1 MIQPQLP
8 TMVGKKAF
16 REGFV
21 RPTFE
26 LIGDLHAIV
35 HDWAIEG
42 DVIYISFTLEGTL
55 GGKPISLAVRR
66 PSRPPGRARVRA
78 ARPLR
83 PDTAARR
90 GGNAPARVA
99 GVRAGTDPTSER
111 KLMSKTATLPQGK
124 ISYLDLGEGEPIVFV
139 HGFLVDSRLWTGVAD
154 ALEGEF
160 RCITPDWPMGSH
172 RIALE
177 PDADLSPPGIAE
189 LIVAFLDELGIER
202 ATIVGNDSGGAMSQ
216 ILTANHP
223 ERVERLALTNC
234 DTLEHFPPSVFKA
247 LPPLV
252 RLPGGMQLAA
262 LPFRIGAARPASPTT
277 CSPLTGSTPSSCARG
292 WSRCSPTRA

>member
-1 MIQPQLP
+1 
-8 TMVGKKAF
+8 
-16 REGFV
+16 
-21 RPTFE
+21 
-26 LIGDLHAIV
+26 
-35 HDWAIEG
+35 
-42 DVIYISFTLEGTL
+42 
-55 GGKPISLAVRR
+55 
-66 PSRPPGRARVRA
+66 
-78 ARPLR
+78 
-83 PDTAARR
+83 
-90 GGNAPARVA
+90 
-99 GVRAGTDPTSER
+99 
-111 KLMSKTATLPQGK
+111 MSKTATLPQGK
-124 ISYLDLGEGEPIVFV
+124 ISYLDRGEGEPIVFV

-177 PDADLSPPGIAE
+177 RDTDVTPPGIAK

-223 ERVERLALTNC
+223 DRVERLALTNC

-252 RLPGGMQLAA
+252 RLPGGMQLAT
-262 LPFRIGAARPASPTT
+262 LPFRVGPIARMAYRPFTMNPLDPELISSWLQPSLSDSGVRHDTRKLTAGMHKRHTLAAAEKLRSLNTPVRLIWGVEDGLFKLAQAERFAAMLRNVEIVEVADAKTF
-277 CSPLTGSTPSSCARG
+277 SPLDRPEAIADAIASFVR
-292 WSRCSPTRA
+292 SPVTV